1 MLLEITAQR
10 MMLIKI
16 DNWWKNI
23 SSEEC
28 NTVSAAAQ
36 EEKYK
41 LLILNSSTWK
51 KGTKGIIES

>member
-1 MLLEITAQR
+1 

-16 DNWWKNI
+16 DNRWKNI